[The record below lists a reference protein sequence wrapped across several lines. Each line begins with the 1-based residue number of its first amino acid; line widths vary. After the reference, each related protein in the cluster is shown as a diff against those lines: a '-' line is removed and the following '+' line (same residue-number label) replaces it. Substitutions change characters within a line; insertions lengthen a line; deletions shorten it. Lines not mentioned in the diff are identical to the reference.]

1 MRVTTNM
8 VNDAAKRAG
17 LPILNQSLLDN
28 LNGSKATQGADD
40 QTLLKALSKNDTG
53 ISGKMSK
60 TYEELGKSAKGLEDC
75 LEKLTGSKG
84 EDMLEKARASGSK
97 EELYRTVKELAQ
109 YYNDTMDRLSKT
121 SSKLDRF
128 YREGMADVI
137 NENKDLLESVGIS
150 LSADGHLSVDES
162 KFKGADVERLEQVFG
177 SGKEWKDKLL
187 FLADRVSN
195 NAAIYQESLVN
206 QYGMDG
212 NSFAAY
218 TNSRFDYLG

>member
-17 LPILNQSLLDN
+17 LPVLNQSLLDN

-40 QTLLKALSKNDTG
+40 QTLLKALSKKDTG

-84 EDMLEKARASGSK
+84 EDMLEKARVSGSK
-97 EELYRTVKELAQ
+97 EELYRTVNELAQ

-121 SSKLDRF
+121 SSQLDRF

-150 LSADGHLSVDES
+150 LSANGHLSVDET
-162 KFKGADVERLEQVFG
+162 KFKGADVESLERVFG

-187 FLADRVSN
+187 FLADRISD
-195 NAAIYQESLVN
+195 NAAIFRESLIN

-218 TNSRFDYLG
+218 TNSRFDYMG